1 MIITQVLCDV
11 CGRPFRQHER
21 CRDQAKEVTV
31 TGFSRTKE
39 WDTRKLFPHLCE
51 GCAAKIDLALAT
63 CKEGMTTRGIL
74 LERYHELNEERKERL
89 GTNG

>member
-11 CGRPFRQHER
+11 CGRPFRFNER

-31 TGFSRTKE
+31 VGLSRTKE
-39 WDTRKLFPHLCE
+39 WDTRALFPHLCE
-51 GCAAKIDLALAT
+51 GCATKIDLALSD
-63 CKEGMTTRGIL
+63 CKNGLTNRARL
-74 LERYHELNEERKERL
+74 AAKYKELNDERREKL